1 MIQTIESD
9 WSHTLTGG
17 ELSSCSK
24 FFVADK
30 NTKHGEI
37 NLLSNHVAWVI
48 TTYGVTVGVTDSPMP
63 CHITRGTGPAV
74 AACVATKHA
83 SRNMANIVRLFA
95 ASKL

>member
-1 MIQTIESD
+1 MGKLIYYLPRGLGD
-9 WSHTLTGG
+9 YYVW
-17 ELSSCSK
+17 
-24 FFVADK
+24 A
-30 NTKHGEI
+30 
-37 NLLSNHVAWVI
+37 
-48 TTYGVTVGVTDSPMP
+48 TVGVTDSPMP